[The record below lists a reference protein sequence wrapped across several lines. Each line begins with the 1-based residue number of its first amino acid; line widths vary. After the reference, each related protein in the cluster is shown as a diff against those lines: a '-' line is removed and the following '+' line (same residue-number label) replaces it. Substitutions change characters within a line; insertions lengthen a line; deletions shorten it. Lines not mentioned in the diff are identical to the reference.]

1 MGYLGIL
8 LMCICIF
15 IWIRNNRV
23 YKVITDWIKHVSSCQ
38 QKLLNAGKIH
48 GAYDFDKDYE
58 RIDYLQLLFN
68 PKLWN
73 KTDLSD
79 YEEYHEYNR
88 YISALLKEK

>member
-48 GAYDFDKDYE
+48 GAYDFGKDYE
-58 RIDYLQLLFN
+58 RIDYIQLLFN
-68 PKLWN
+68 PKYWN